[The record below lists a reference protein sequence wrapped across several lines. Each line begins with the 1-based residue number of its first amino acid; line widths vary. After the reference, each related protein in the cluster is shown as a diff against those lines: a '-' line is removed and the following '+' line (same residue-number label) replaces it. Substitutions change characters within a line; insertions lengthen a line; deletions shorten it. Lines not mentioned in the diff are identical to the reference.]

1 MFLLQNRRKFIF
13 LFPGGYSCNT
23 RSFFYTLKE
32 RFFRALASP
41 GGLVNVCLSFTVTKV
56 VLFSVYANIWYY
68 FLYSFNRYLLFNLKT
83 KGLFTFT
90 ALSGAFLHG
99 EERHQRT
106 PADTSGHQRTPADT
120 SSHQRTPADTSSHQQ
135 PPAATSSH
143 QQPPADTS
151 SHQQPPADTSSHQ
164 RTPAATRHAGRGHR
178 PGIYHLRTGSQR
190 DTSHVA
196 RRGVFIA
203 NRAKIF
209 CFKFKLS
216 DCYSVLKGLQ
226 KKGNRIPSDCL
237 YILYILSF
245 LHAFPFSIFAKNKK
259 SMKKRKLI
267 CTIVGIILGAPL
279 GLVIGY
285 ILRKY
290 ILLLLQ

>member
-1 MFLLQNRRKFIF
+1 M
-13 LFPGGYSCNT
+13 
-23 RSFFYTLKE
+23 
-32 RFFRALASP
+32 
-41 GGLVNVCLSFTVTKV
+41 
-56 VLFSVYANIWYY
+56 
-68 FLYSFNRYLLFNLKT
+68 
-83 KGLFTFT
+83 KGLFTLT
-90 ALSGAFLHG
+90 ALSGGVPLCWG
-99 EERHQRT
+99 MP
-106 PADTSGHQRTPADT
+106 PAA
-120 SSHQRTPADTSSHQQ
+120 TSSHQQ
-135 PPAATSSH
+135 PPAATSSSH
-143 QQPPADTS
+143 QQQPPRAGHIS
-151 SHQQPPADTSSHQ
+151 PPD
-164 RTPAATRHAGRGHR
+164 GV
-178 PGIYHLRTGSQR
+178 PG

-216 DCYSVLKGLQ
+216 DCYSVLKGIQ

-237 YILYILSF
+237 YILYVLSF
-245 LHAFPFSIFAKNKK
+245 LHTFPFSIFAKNKK